1 MPKLRAN
8 LVVSNV
14 LVLGNSARR
23 TVIAV
28 EKVNAVGSINVPQTS
43 VQNVNHIPTVVPSCI
58 AVNIGLPSTT
68 MSADEAASERHAIAI
83 QTVPCL
89 LIIIASLVKL
99 VGLPGFT
106 VNPTKTVKVMANAAN
121 QAYVLLPTARH
132 AIPILTVAGHNTAV
146 NAAVCPTFVA
156 QVVSKSIV
164 YLIMIVESTVSTAVN
179 EATWPTFVVQ
189 AV

>member
-1 MPKLRAN
+1 M
-8 LVVSNV
+8 
-14 LVLGNSARR
+14 
-23 TVIAV
+23 
-28 EKVNAVGSINVPQTS
+28 
-43 VQNVNHIPTVVPSCI
+43 
-58 AVNIGLPSTT
+58 LP
-68 MSADEAASERHAIAI
+68 
-83 QTVPCL
+83 PCL